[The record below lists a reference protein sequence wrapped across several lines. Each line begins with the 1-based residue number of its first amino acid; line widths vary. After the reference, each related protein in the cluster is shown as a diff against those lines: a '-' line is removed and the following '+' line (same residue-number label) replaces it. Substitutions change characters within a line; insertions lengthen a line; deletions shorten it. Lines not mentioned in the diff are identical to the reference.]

1 MCLSY
6 FLVSSEAYI
15 IFSQRTLFG
24 ADTLHTQYIMVIFD
38 AGCKVIPLIL
48 GFTKFRSGVFKF

>member
-1 MCLSY
+1 M
-6 FLVSSEAYI
+6 VSSEAYI

-24 ADTLHTQYIMVIFD
+24 VDTLYMQYIMVIFD

-48 GFTKFRSGVFKF
+48 GFTKFRSGVVKF